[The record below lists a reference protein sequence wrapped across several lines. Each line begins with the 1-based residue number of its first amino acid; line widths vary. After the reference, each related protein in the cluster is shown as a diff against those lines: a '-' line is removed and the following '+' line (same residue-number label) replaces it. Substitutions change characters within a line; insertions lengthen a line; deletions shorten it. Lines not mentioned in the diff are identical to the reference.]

1 MDIYKLSDEIP
12 VSRKTGDA
20 DDVLKITNMKQGVK
34 NANRVNIFVNGKY
47 SFSLDVSQVVDL
59 KIKVGKEITEA
70 ELSEYKRQS
79 EYGKLYQKTLEWA
92 MLRPRSVKE
101 TREYL
106 YRKLRMSSSG
116 RSSHPSSR
124 GSSLSPRSDCGL
136 PSEDTSKF
144 SSESASRSSEK
155 DSKLLFE
162 IVSRLVEKGY
172 VDDSAFA
179 KWYVDNRFVKKG
191 VSMKRLKMELIKKG
205 ISREIVDEA
214 LGARDDEEEIM
225 KIIAKKRAKYDDE
238 KLIQYL
244 CRQGFP
250 FELANEKVRSYGKD

>member
-106 YRKLRMSSSG
+106 YRKLRMSS
-116 RSSHPSSR
+116 
-124 GSSLSPRSDCGL
+124 
-136 PSEDTSKF
+136 
-144 SSESASRSSEK
+144 ESASRSSGE
-155 DSKLLFE
+155 DSKLPFE